1 MTGFFSAERPVTHD
15 RPSRFCAG
23 CANSLTRSDRNSLR
37 AGSYRPSTQFRMI
50 QVSPQPGSP
59 SDTTP
64 KAIDDEVFFEQ
75 RPHALTGHVVVVM
88 RGGMQGLKERI
99 CRHA

>member
-1 MTGFFSAERPVTHD
+1 
-15 RPSRFCAG
+15 
-23 CANSLTRSDRNSLR
+23 
-37 AGSYRPSTQFRMI
+37 MI